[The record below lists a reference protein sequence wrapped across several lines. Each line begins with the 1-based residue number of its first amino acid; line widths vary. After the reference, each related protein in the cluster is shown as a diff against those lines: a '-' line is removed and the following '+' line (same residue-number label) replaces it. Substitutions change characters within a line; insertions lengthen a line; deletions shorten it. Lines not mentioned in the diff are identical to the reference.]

1 MTFICGTRVSTL
13 AQPKNYERTLTWK
26 SWRFLRG
33 STGGI
38 NVKVV
43 FENYKGGMGLDKAR
57 YTLSEALLSIR
68 EEFFIRSPRSIDNV
82 ELSVPHR
89 ALALLLLR
97 EQLRD
102 YSLRDTDCIQ
112 NLINGNEAEIKM
124 KSEVTLFLRS
134 H

>member
-1 MTFICGTRVSTL
+1 MEVTKAMS
-13 AQPKNYERTLTWK
+13 
-26 SWRFLRG
+26 LRG

-57 YTLSEALLSIR
+57 YTLSETLLSIR

-102 YSLRDTDCIQ
+102 YSLRDTDCIRS
-112 NLINGNEAEIKM
+112 NLSANAIERRMAISRN
-124 KSEVTLFLRS
+124 
-134 H
+134 